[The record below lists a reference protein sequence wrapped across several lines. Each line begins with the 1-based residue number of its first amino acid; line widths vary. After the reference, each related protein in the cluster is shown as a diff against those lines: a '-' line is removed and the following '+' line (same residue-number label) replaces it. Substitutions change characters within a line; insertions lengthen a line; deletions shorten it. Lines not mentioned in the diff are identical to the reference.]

1 MMYHFGIIDIYFRS
15 KTAFLCCCFFS
26 QLYNLYNN
34 LVLLLHFPLG
44 YLQMDSIKII
54 VWYIIDS
61 DSFIDV
67 ISISWL
73 CFLLFHQFFLT
84 KMYSMEP
91 SIIYVFVCVDDWESL
106 EYHAFIY
113 LIHCTFRIY
122 PTRRILLF
130 FLIITNCIFRF
141 HRFIYIYITQSILF
155 QDFIGSF
162 SIWLFYACSLV
173 VLSIGKTNLSDLTPS
188 H

>member
-26 QLYNLYNN
+26 QLYNLYNK

-54 VWYIIDS
+54 VWYIIDN

-73 CFLLFHQFFLT
+73 CFLLFHQFFWQ
-84 KMYSMEP
+84 K
-91 SIIYVFVCVDDWESL
+91 
-106 EYHAFIY
+106 
-113 LIHCTFRIY
+113 
-122 PTRRILLF
+122 
-130 FLIITNCIFRF
+130 CI
-141 HRFIYIYITQSILF
+141 QWN
-155 QDFIGSF
+155 Q
-162 SIWLFYACSLV
+162 
-173 VLSIGKTNLSDLTPS
+173 VLSMCLCVWMTGNLLNIMLSSISFIARFEFIQLDEFCFS
-188 H
+188 S